1 MAAATPE
8 VPSEMLTS
16 STPMLRPSDAMALS
30 PPPGPTASAATSS
43 SPPACSAAS
52 WNACHQASG
61 FTLVPSGCLACPKRT
76 ISPVSASVTRTLVD
90 WVDVSTPATRT
101 LLIVPPC
108 NMPPKTSG

>member
-16 STPMLRPSDAMALS
+16 PTPMLRPSDAMALS

-52 WNACHQASG
+52 WNACH
-61 FTLVPSGCLACPKRT
+61 
-76 ISPVSASVTRTLVD
+76 
-90 WVDVSTPATRT
+90 
-101 LLIVPPC
+101 
-108 NMPPKTSG
+108 